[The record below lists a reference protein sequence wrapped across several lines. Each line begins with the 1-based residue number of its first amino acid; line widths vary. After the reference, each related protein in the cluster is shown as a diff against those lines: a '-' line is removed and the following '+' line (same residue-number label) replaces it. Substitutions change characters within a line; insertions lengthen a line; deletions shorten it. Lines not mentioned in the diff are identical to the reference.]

1 MGKVDVTY
9 IDKER
14 LLENTREVTEKVL
27 FLFQKMREEIQG
39 DRDTYESAFKE
50 INLSEYNLPSVEEGN
65 MESIIRQG
73 LEIEETLAQMKVTIS
88 GEEVDISTK
97 DLIAFRNSMME
108 VVSQFVSMVEEIS
121 KRQERETEVQIR
133 EGGEGFRTKVELSA
147 QYPNMSQSPDSALE
161 ELKKISQ
168 FAKGT
173 QTQVPKDL
181 IESQIKRPEENIL
194 DTIPDNERE
203 KLMKLQSKGKL
214 LFGSVD
220 GLSDGTAYFKAF
232 SLVLSQILNE
242 QSKYYN
248 TEGDWSGVPTET
260 ISTLMGGEI
269 QIQKRDPV
277 KIGKDSRPHPYVWV
291 SYEELAKRM
300 SKTGSISGG
309 KDIEQV
315 RQYIEEIGDKRYPV
329 RVGTGQFIILPY
341 LVNEGDLI
349 DINKSNPYVGCI
361 LRLSPQFSRSTR
373 GFVGLPSDIIQR
385 LGGGKQKG
393 LTMDLLETLAYNRG
407 IGKEWKVNKRNLLS
421 KYAETPNY
429 KGRPGKLQKD
439 FMESVVKIINTKL
452 LLTGTDKKG
461 NLNGYRESKNPGGE
475 IISHFYFNPDFLQGE
490 DIGIPEDQSG
500 VIIE

>member
-1 MGKVDVTY
+1 MGKVEVTY
-9 IDKER
+9 TDKQK
-14 LLENTREVTEKVL
+14 LLENTKEITEKVL
-27 FLFQKMREEIQG
+27 SLFQMMRKGIEDDWGTFEGLLEEVDLREYG
-39 DRDTYESAFKE
+39 
-50 INLSEYNLPSVEEGN
+50 LSPGLGKNIEEV
-65 MESIIRQG
+65 IRQG
-73 LEIEETLAQMKVTIS
+73 IEVEEHLAQVYVTIND
-88 GEEVDISTK
+88 EEVDISTK
-97 DLIAFRNSMME
+97 ELRAFRNSMME
-108 VVSQFVSMVEEIS
+108 VVAKFVSLVEETKGKYRITTTETPEGEV
-121 KRQERETEVQIR
+121 KRVME
-133 EGGEGFRTKVELSA
+133 FKSDN
-147 QYPNMSQSPDSALE
+147 PSPMSQSPISALE

-168 FAKGT
+168 FARGT
-173 QTQVPKDL
+173 QTQIPKDL
-181 IESQIKRPEENIL
+181 IESQIRRPEESLL
-194 DTIPDNERE
+194 DSIPENEKE
-203 KLMKLQSKGKL
+203 KLLKLQSKGKL
-214 LFGSVD
+214 LFGSMD

-329 RVGTGQFIILPY
+329 RVGAGQFIILPY

-361 LRLSPQFSRSTR
+361 LRLSPQFSRTTR
-373 GFVGLPSDIIQR
+373 GYVGLPSDIIQR

-407 IGKEWKVNKRNLLS
+407 VAKEWKVNKRNLLS
-421 KYAETPNY
+421 KYADTPNY
-429 KGRPGKLQKD
+429 RGRPGKLQKD

-461 NLNGYRESKNPGGE
+461 NLNGYRESKNNGGE

-490 DIGIPEDQSG
+490 DIGIPEEQTG
-500 VIIE
+500 E

>member
-1 MGKVDVTY
+1 MGKVEVSY
-9 IDKER
+9 VEKQK
-14 LLENTREVTEKVL
+14 LLENTRVVTEKVL
-27 FLFQKMREEIQG
+27 YLFQKMREEIEG
-39 DRDTYESAFKE
+39 DREKYESALKE
-50 INLSEYNLPSVEEGN
+50 IDLSEFNLPNMEGN
-65 MESIIRQG
+65 NIESFIRQG
-73 LEIEETLAQMKVTIS
+73 LEVEETLAQMKVTIS

-97 DLIAFRNSMME
+97 ELMAFRNSMME
-108 VVSQFVSMVEEIS
+108 VVSQFVSMVEEI
-121 KRQERETEVQIR
+121 KERKEKEL
-133 EGGEGFRTKVELSA
+133 EGQRVKVEHST
-147 QYPNMSQSPDSALE
+147 QNPPMSQSPDSVLE

-168 FAKGT
+168 MRGT

-194 DTIPDNERE
+194 DTIPEKERD

-214 LFGSVD
+214 LFGSMD

-329 RVGTGQFIILPY
+329 RVGAGQFIILPY

-349 DINKSNPYVGCI
+349 DINKSNPFVGCI
-361 LRLSPQFSRSTR
+361 LRLSPQFSKTTR
-373 GFVGLPSDIIQR
+373 GYVGLPSDIIQR

-393 LTMDLLETLAYNRG
+393 ITMDLLETLAFNKG
-407 IGKEWKVNKRNLLS
+407 VGKEWKKKKTDLLA

-439 FMESVVKIINTKL
+439 FMESVVKIINTGL

-461 NLNGYRESKNPGGE
+461 NLNGYRESKNNGGE
-475 IISHFYFNPDFLQGE
+475 IISHFFFNPDFLQGE

-500 VIIE
+500 E

>member
-1 MGKVDVTY
+1 MGKVEVSY
-9 IDKER
+9 VEKQK
-14 LLENTREVTEKVL
+14 LLENTRVVTEKVL
-27 FLFQKMREEIQG
+27 YLFQKMREEIEG
-39 DRDTYESAFKE
+39 DREKYESALKE
-50 INLSEYNLPSVEEGN
+50 IDLSEFNLPNMEGN
-65 MESIIRQG
+65 NIESFIRQG
-73 LEIEETLAQMKVTIS
+73 LEVEETLAQMKVTIS
-88 GEEVDISTK
+88 GEEVDISTRE
-97 DLIAFRNSMME
+97 LMAFRNSMME
-108 VVSQFVSMVEEIS
+108 VVSQFVSMVEEI
-121 KRQERETEVQIR
+121 KERKEKEI
-133 EGGEGFRTKVELSA
+133 EGQRVKVEHST
-147 QYPNMSQSPDSALE
+147 QNPPMSQSPDSVLE

-168 FAKGT
+168 MRGT

-194 DTIPDNERE
+194 DTIPEKERD

-214 LFGSVD
+214 LFGSMD

-329 RVGTGQFIILPY
+329 RVGAGQFIILPY

-349 DINKSNPYVGCI
+349 DINKSNPFVGCI
-361 LRLSPQFSRSTR
+361 LRLSPQFSKTTR
-373 GFVGLPSDIIQR
+373 GYVGLPSDIIQR

-393 LTMDLLETLAYNRG
+393 ITMDLLETLAFNKG
-407 IGKEWKVNKRNLLS
+407 VGKEWKKKKTDLLT

-439 FMESVVKIINTKL
+439 FMESVVKIINTGL

-461 NLNGYRESKNPGGE
+461 NLNGYRESKNNGGE
-475 IISHFYFNPDFLQGE
+475 IISHFFFNPDFLQGE

-500 VIIE
+500 E